1 MSPHAWPKAVP
12 LLVLAGVLAYANCV
26 NKVFVFDDDAWLVDS
41 ATLDNEV
48 AYLRSI
54 EGRPLLGLTNIAM
67 HQLGRNNPVP
77 HHVLN
82 IFIHIAA
89 TLTLYA
95 VVRRTLLRTRFQGR
109 FDERAACL
117 AFAVALLFLLHPLQV
132 QCVTYIIQRGESM
145 AGLFYM
151 LILYAMLR
159 AEDVD
164 SEEPY
169 ANYRRLAWYVL
180 AIYGLV
186 LGYLSKEIMA
196 SAPGAV
202 ILFDRIFL
210 AKSWRDLIRRRW
222 LFYIVFLVVWAG
234 FTAWHMLRAAG
245 SEGGIGFGMEAI
257 TPKKYALTQSGVIL
271 YYLQLCVWPRGMTI
285 DYQSWPWWSTPS
297 EAMPE
302 LAIVGGMLAFT
313 AILLLWRPA
322 TGFVWAWFFIA
333 LSPTSSIV
341 PINDA
346 VFEHRMYL
354 SVASVACV
362 FVFSGYWLLRVVRLR
377 FLGPYLLAAVAIAL
391 GTLTMLRNEEYRS
404 RVTVW
409 EQSLARMPDSV
420 RARTNTG
427 QALLVDDHFEEA
439 LPVLER
445 ALELSPYDPFV
456 LQNLAYAYECKGDYV
471 AYARCNEKLRDAYPE
486 NAEHCRTFAA
496 SLLLF
501 GKWEEA
507 ASVYKTAGELKPDA
521 AEPHYGRAAAL
532 FALGRDAEAEQE
544 AQAATAID
552 PKWPEVVF
560 DVARG
565 VILDERRRG
574 QPLARQSALMWA
586 KLGLQFTPLPTAR
599 QRDTLGLCYAAQ
611 GDFLQAGAQS
621 IAALEEKPD
630 SVWTSIHRDRLK
642 LYEQHFTPWPEK

>member
-1 MSPHAWPKAVP
+1 MSFHAWPKAVP
-12 LLVLAGVLAYANCV
+12 LLVLAGVLVYANCV
-26 NKVFVFDDDAWLVDS
+26 NKIFVFDDDAWLVDS
-41 ATLDNEV
+41 ASLDNELT
-48 AYLRSI
+48 YLRSI

-67 HQLGRNNPVP
+67 HKVGRNNPVP

-89 TLTLYA
+89 TLALFA
-95 VVRRTLLRTRFQGR
+95 VVRRSLLRPRFRGR
-109 FDERAACL
+109 FDERAVYL
-117 AFAVALLFLLHPLQV
+117 AFAIALLFMLHPLQV
-132 QCVTYIIQRGESM
+132 QCVTYVIQRGESM

-164 SEEPY
+164 PEAPH

-180 AIYGLV
+180 AVYSLV

-196 SAPGAV
+196 SAPAAV

-210 AKSWRDLIRRRW
+210 TKSWRDLLRRRW
-222 LFYIVFLVVWAG
+222 LFYVVFLIVWGG

-245 SEGGIGFGMEAI
+245 SEGAIGFGMDTV

-271 YYLQLCVWPRGMTI
+271 YYLQLCVWPRGMAI
-285 DYQSWPWWSTPS
+285 DYQSWPWWSTFG

-302 LAIVGGMLAFT
+302 LAILSAILAVT
-313 AILLLWRPA
+313 AFLLLWRPA
-322 TGFVWAWFFIA
+322 IGFVCAWFFIA

-354 SVASVACV
+354 SVASFACMSV
-362 FVFSGYWLLRVVRLR
+362 FTGDWLLRVVRLR
-377 FLGPYLLAAVAIAL
+377 FLGPYVLVAVAIAL
-391 GTLTMLRNEEYRS
+391 GVLTMLRNEEYRS

-409 EQSLARMPDSV
+409 ERSLAKMPDSV
-420 RARTNTG
+420 RAGTNAG
-427 QALLVDDHFEEA
+427 QALLIEDRFEEA
-439 LPVLER
+439 LPILER
-445 ALELSPYDPFV
+445 ARELSPHDPYV
-456 LQNLAYAYECKGDYV
+456 LQNLAYAHELKGDYT
-471 AYARCNEKLRDAYPE
+471 AYARCNEKLRDAYSE
-486 NAEHCRTFAA
+486 SADHCRTFAA

-507 ASVYKTAGELKPDA
+507 ASVYKKASELKPDA
-521 AEPHYGRAAAL
+521 AEPHYGRAVAL
-532 FALGRDAEAEQE
+532 FALGRDAEADDE
-544 AQAATAID
+544 AKAATAID
-552 PKWPEVVF
+552 PKWPEAVF
-560 DVARG
+560 DLARG
-565 VILDERRRG
+565 VILDERQRG
-574 QPLARQSALMWA
+574 HALARQSALAWA
-586 KLGLQFTPLPTAR
+586 KFGLQYTTSPTAR

-611 GDFLQAGAQS
+611 GIFLLAGAQS

-642 LYEQHFTPWPEK
+642 LYQQHRTPWPEK